1 MRGGVIGWVGREHP
15 VPGGPA
21 AGPSGTQRLS
31 ASEGPHS
38 SLPLLSPLPPCPP
51 HLQLPL
57 HQQKVLA
64 LIDTPPL
71 PLPIHAILH
80 TVLTCS
86 SLCTNIRSSLSSTR
100 STLGLSTTLCFLP
113 ALTQPSR
120 SLLRNTYLPKGR
132 EGRELIS

>member
-21 AGPSGTQRLS
+21 AGSSGTQRLS

-64 LIDTPPL
+64 LIDTPPRPSPHPRNRPHCSYLQL
-71 PLPIHAILH
+71 PLHQHKILTLIDALH
-80 TVLTCS
+80 
-86 SLCTNIRSSLSSTR
+86 
-100 STLGLSTTLCFLP
+100 LGLEHHAVLLARLDP
-113 ALTQPSR
+113 ALAVAVEEHVPA
-120 SLLRNTYLPKGR
+120 
-132 EGRELIS
+132 EGEGGEGVD